1 MEETKLYIVLAC
13 QLWILCGITSG
24 LDVKSEVGRTE
35 YEEPVTLKCSLQPPN
50 TAVQVT
56 WTKVVGD
63 KETPVAT
70 YTSSSGAEISKG
82 YKHRLW
88 MSTEGLNQNAITLY
102 KANIEDQACYRC
114 IFSTLSQGSKKGEMC
129 LTIPGEVL
137 IKKHYRVRLFDPVT
151 LKCYKRTIREDSTL
165 VLISWQKNGKN
176 IATYEQSVYIVEAY
190 QGLIDVTTEGMNV
203 SSLTIL
209 RANVSDEGSYKCLFN
224 IFPGGATIGETSL
237 QVYEPLNVT
246 VLKSQLTG
254 CAKVTCV
261 ARSWPPAK
269 ISWLDVDGE
278 FLTDTTYDG
287 FLTVTSWIMIGNP
300 KKMPRCKVL
309 YMGEESLIDVS
320 AGTRCQV
327 HPLLLGL
334 LLTKIF
340 FL

>member
-129 LTIPGEVL
+129 LTIP
-137 IKKHYRVRLFDPVT
+137 
-151 LKCYKRTIREDSTL
+151 
-165 VLISWQKNGKN
+165 
-176 IATYEQSVYIVEAY
+176 
-190 QGLIDVTTEGMNV
+190 
-203 SSLTIL
+203 
-209 RANVSDEGSYKCLFN
+209 
-224 IFPGGATIGETSL
+224 
-237 QVYEPLNVT
+237 EPLNVT